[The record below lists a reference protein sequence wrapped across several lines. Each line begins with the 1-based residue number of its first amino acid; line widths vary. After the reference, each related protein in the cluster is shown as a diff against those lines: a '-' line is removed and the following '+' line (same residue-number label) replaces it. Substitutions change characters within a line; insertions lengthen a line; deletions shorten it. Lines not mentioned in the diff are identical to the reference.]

1 MEKFVRQ
8 VKISM
13 QQAYGNITIQVPE
26 LPENES
32 TEALCNDKALI
43 SELINTIE
51 QWTVTIKDTIDKENA
66 RPKESK
72 SAQGETE
79 YWRQRSA
86 TFNTLYQQLN
96 MPQVKKIIN
105 VM

>member
-1 MEKFVRQ
+1 MEKEDEMKDRLDELTDLINRVYLPLTEGKPDQRLNMEKFVRQ

-43 SELINTIE
+43 SELINTIVSLKFPFLLE
-51 QWTVTIKDTIDKENA
+51 
-66 RPKESK
+66 
-72 SAQGETE
+72 
-79 YWRQRSA
+79 
-86 TFNTLYQQLN
+86 
-96 MPQVKKIIN
+96 
-105 VM
+105 